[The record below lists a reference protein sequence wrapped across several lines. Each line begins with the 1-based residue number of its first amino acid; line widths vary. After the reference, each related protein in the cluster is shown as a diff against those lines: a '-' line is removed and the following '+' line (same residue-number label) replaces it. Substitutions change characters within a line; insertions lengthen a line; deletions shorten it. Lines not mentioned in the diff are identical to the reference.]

1 MGRFSVRRYSLYS
14 IKTIKSMESPH
25 KDSEPDVCVC
35 VCVKYTEA
43 EKRGK
48 NSVI

>member
-1 MGRFSVRRYSLYS
+1 LYS

-35 VCVKYTEA
+35 VCVLNTQKQKREA
-43 EKRGK
+43 KT
-48 NSVI
+48 V